1 MLHLPR
7 SVHQTLDVIDGK
19 QARRTNSSSPLGQLF
34 DHGCDILGSTLFV
47 WVALSVT
54 AVGIGN
60 LQWNFIAVS
69 VHFHQFMYMW
79 GELHSHVFHSCT
91 GEIGVTEAQMTGIV
105 SCALAGLFG
114 IQIFAVEM
122 RRLAPL
128 PWLQDLIPRGFQVRD
143 AILWLIIVINVLVA
157 IRFIARHVKVMR
169 NRERSFAAL
178 QLLFFTGF
186 LVAES
191 AFYNATLIDLE
202 MSPLL
207 IICTLTTAYAIIAT
221 RLLLSATCRVNEEPL
236 RSPAGASTY
245 SCGAGGVVALPLPV
259 GAATAAMLP
268 QH

>member
-1 MLHLPR
+1 M
-7 SVHQTLDVIDGK
+7 Q
-19 QARRTNSSSPLGQLF
+19 
-34 DHGCDILGSTLFV
+34 
-47 WVALSVT
+47 
-54 AVGIGN
+54 
-60 LQWNFIAVS
+60 
-69 VHFHQFMYMW
+69 W